1 MSLDPQL
8 WENLE
13 AHGVAEEHLELL
25 LRLLALQKNGS
36 WTWHF
41 QHGSLG
47 QCDVRLTFAPKRT
60 EVSRV
65 GEALEDGN
73 IMPR

>member
-1 MSLDPQL
+1 MSLNPHL
-8 WENLE
+8 WESLE

-41 QHGSLG
+41 QHGSLW
-47 QCDVRLTFAPKRT
+47 QCDVRLTFAARRT
-60 EVSRV
+60 EVTRV
-65 GEALEDGN
+65 VGALEDGN
-73 IMPR
+73 NVP